1 MPMDLIHGMQAFV
14 TLANAGSFT
23 ETGRRLNLTTAQV
36 SRTIAALESHLG
48 VRPLNRTT
56 RFMGLT
62 EAGER
67 YLSRTRDIMVAID
80 VSEREAHGA
89 RSHPH
94 GRWRVHCSTS
104 IANHFVIPLIVRF
117 QTRHPD
123 DSVDLTLAPHL
134 PNIVRGSFDVAVSL
148 AIAVRKGA
156 GIGLLPGFVAADD
169 LRSGALVRVLPNFRS
184 EDIRLFLLY
193 ASRQYLDAKTRAWVD
208 FVTTELRDVLARS
221 HSCFATGCEKQCD
234 VLAPVS
240 VGQIVTSRDW
250 QTEPDEFPN
259 GAGISDGSEP

>member
-67 YLSRTRDIMVAID
+67 YLSRARDIMVAID

-117 QTRHPD
+117 QTRYPD
-123 DSVDLTLAPHL
+123 VSVDLTLAPHL
-134 PNIVRGSFDVAVSL
+134 PTSCATVSTSPRRSLSQCARGRESACCQASSRRTIFGPAHSCVFCRISGRKIFACFSYMRLASISMPRRVRG
-148 AIAVRKGA
+148 
-156 GIGLLPGFVAADD
+156 
-169 LRSGALVRVLPNFRS
+169 
-184 EDIRLFLLY
+184 
-193 ASRQYLDAKTRAWVD
+193 
-208 FVTTELRDVLARS
+208 
-221 HSCFATGCEKQCD
+221 
-234 VLAPVS
+234 
-240 VGQIVTSRDW
+240 
-250 QTEPDEFPN
+250 
-259 GAGISDGSEP
+259 